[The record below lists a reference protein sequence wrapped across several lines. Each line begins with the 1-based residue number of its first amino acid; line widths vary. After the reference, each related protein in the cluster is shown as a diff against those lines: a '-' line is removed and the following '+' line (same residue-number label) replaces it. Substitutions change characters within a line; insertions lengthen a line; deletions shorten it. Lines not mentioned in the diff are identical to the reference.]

1 MIFSWT
7 PFRLLFEMPRRNLI
21 GTVKVPISF
30 DATTDRILE
39 RLAAI
44 GIFGKN
50 KAQVAAAIV
59 RTWIWENEEK
69 LNRQGVALSR
79 AARK

>member
-1 MIFSWT
+1 
-7 PFRLLFEMPRRNLI
+7 MPHRNLI
-21 GTVKVPISF
+21 STVKVPISF
-30 DATTDRILE
+30 DATTHRILE
-39 RLAAI
+39 QLAKI

-50 KAQVAAAIV
+50 TAQVAAAIV

-79 AARK
+79 KGTK

>member
-1 MIFSWT
+1 M
-7 PFRLLFEMPRRNLI
+7 RVRNKI
-21 GTVKVPISF
+21 ATVKVPLSL
-30 DATTDRILE
+30 DTTTHRILDD
-39 RLAAI
+39 LAGI

-69 LNRQGVALSR
+69 LSRQGVKI
-79 AARK
+79 ARKVKT